1 MLPVRQQTETNVSTG
16 AVINNTGCINL
27 SESVLGQR
35 SETTGHQRIVIKEC
49 IFLSLRC
56 NISLNLSEK
65 GLLCILSISWKLF
78 WQHDPSE
85 QTGGRCR
92 GGREWGWGG
101 GENMTER
108 RMSSW
113 HRALLM

>member
-1 MLPVRQQTETNVSTG
+1 MLPVRLQTEPNVSTG

-35 SETTGHQRIVIKEC
+35 SEMTGHQRIVSKEC
-49 IFLSLRC
+49 IFLSLRS

-65 GLLCILSISWKLF
+65 GLLCILSICWKLF

-92 GGREWGWGG
+92 AGGSGV
-101 GENMTER
+101 GEGEET
-108 RMSSW
+108 
-113 HRALLM
+113 